1 VDENF
6 IGPIKHRRGDVRADG
21 MLFWVYREYGERWLT
36 PEKFEQAVAKMR
48 ASGKKHYDA
57 NKEEKLAAARKF
69 RAENKDLFVAMEKA
83 RYHHGG
89 RKEQCAEYVRKNQDR
104 IKAHRRERYLANRER
119 ILEERRLYR
128 LANPEKAKAAVIR
141 WRKDDPE
148 RSRESSRR
156 CYRKHWE
163 VHRARAK
170 AAYLANPHKSI
181 ELSKRRKAAKKAAV
195 PEDFNAKRTSMIYA
209 WAKRVQ
215 KCLGIEMHVDHIVP
229 LAKGGK
235 HNYDNLQVLP
245 AQLNMRKQDN
255 EKYELPGDW
264 RRPPKSA

>member
-1 VDENF
+1 MDENF

-21 MLFWVYREYGERWLT
+21 MLFWEYRGAKETWYT
-36 PEKFEQAVAKMR
+36 PTEFEGVWEWQRLQLVASNTKHR
-48 ASGKKHYDA
+48 AKR
-57 NKEEKLAAARKF
+57 LIR
-69 RAENKDLFVAMEKA
+69 
-83 RYHHGG
+83 
-89 RKEQCAEYVRKNQDR
+89 DR
-104 IKAHRRERYLANRER
+104 LRFATNRER
-119 ILEERRLYR
+119 MAKTQRAWYLHNRERLLKRQREYR
-128 LANPEKAKAAVIR
+128 RANYEAAKMAVIR
-141 WRKDDPE
+141 WRDADPE
-148 RSRESSRR
+148 RSKEASRR
-156 CYRKHWE
+156 CYRKHHS
-163 VHRARAK
+163 VNRARAK
-170 AAYLANPHKSI
+170 AAYLANPHKSL

-264 RRPPKSA
+264 RRPPQSA